1 VSKYLLIFALLS
13 SVFLMS
19 TGTTLNSSFV
29 NDIKFQMTVFGI
41 SDSLLEDGAML
52 VSFSELDRW

>member
-1 VSKYLLIFALLS
+1 
-13 SVFLMS
+13 MS